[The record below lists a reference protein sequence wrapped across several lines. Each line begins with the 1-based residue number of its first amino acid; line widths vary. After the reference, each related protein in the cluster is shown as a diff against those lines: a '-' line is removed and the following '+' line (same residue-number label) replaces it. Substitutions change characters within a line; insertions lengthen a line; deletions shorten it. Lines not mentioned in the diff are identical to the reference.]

1 MGIVSLMSPFSGD
14 CVVWLSV
21 HHRANKVPVCYK
33 MPYLQRTTEIL
44 KCVKNKNKQLR
55 CLGNNGRRGKASS
68 AVPWAA
74 LRLYQAPCL
83 ADTWAGVC
91 SAPAESRR
99 KRPLPCFSPWLAWE
113 TKAKSSL
120 LLPPITLQQIH
131 HMPSDHQKPSQ
142 NGAIC
147 SRINAQLAHEGLG
160 AYGRTEMLNTSSILI
175 YLWLLQPTVTT
186 SSNWTAL
193 GRAKLICCLII
204 KPGPLLIMASLET
217 TRLAEKCIQGAV
229 LTPKAHAAPRAQQDL
244 CQMQISCWRLKTR
257 SSWPPV
263 PMLDCLPTLALLS
276 LSVLS
281 RMANSSFFYSSWFC
295 EGCGSPPV
303 QSAAASSCPQ
313 VKSSI

>member
-1 MGIVSLMSPFSGD
+1 MVGEAKQAVLSPGQRWGFTRLLA
-14 CVVWLSV
+14 WLT
-21 HHRANKVPVCYK
+21 HEPAFARLPQRAGGRGPCPV
-33 MPYLQRTTEIL
+33 
-44 KCVKNKNKQLR
+44 
-55 CLGNNGRRGKASS
+55 
-68 AVPWAA
+68 
-74 LRLYQAPCL
+74 
-83 ADTWAGVC
+83 
-91 SAPAESRR
+91 SAPDSLEKQKQKAACFYHR
-99 KRPLPCFSPWLAWE
+99 LPCNRSTTCLLT
-113 TKAKSSL
+113 TKN
-120 LLPPITLQQIH
+120 PP
-131 HMPSDHQKPSQ
+131 K

-147 SRINAQLAHEGLG
+147 SRINAQPVHDGLG

-295 EGCGSPPV
+295 EGCGSPPL